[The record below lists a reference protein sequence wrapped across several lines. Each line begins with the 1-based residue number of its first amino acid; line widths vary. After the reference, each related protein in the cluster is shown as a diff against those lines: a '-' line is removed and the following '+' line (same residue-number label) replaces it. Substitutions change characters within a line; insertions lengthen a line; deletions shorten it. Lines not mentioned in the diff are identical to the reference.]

1 MKQAPDKPAKQH
13 LLKKIKGSYTESD
26 MSRYV
31 SHVLVSVIVGMLA
44 GTGAIIFHHLLY
56 LTRTFFRPDNFRAMY
71 NIPVFFIILIPVAGG
86 IICSAMTWLYPALAK
101 ERGVISVI
109 KAIILRKGFIPI
121 KETLFHFIAPIVS
134 IGTGAPLGP
143 EGPSAKIGSGIGS
156 FMSQIFRHESN
167 DRIMYTAAGGGAA
180 IAAVF
185 NAPIAG
191 VFFGIE
197 VILLNDLKNRAL
209 SALIIATVMADILSR
224 TVLGNE
230 KIFIIPEYSS
240 GDIFTY
246 PYYILLGI
254 LCGLVSV
261 FYFRFSGMI
270 KQLFNEKLK
279 IRNPFYRLFPVTLI
293 FGIVLVYNYD
303 LFGIGYIAI
312 NKVLHGQIDPS
323 TVFQMMVFKVLFLAL
338 FLQAGAFGGSFA
350 PALSIG
356 AFLGFS
362 AACGANSLLG
372 TNLDATAFALVGMGG
387 VMAGINSIPLTSIL
401 LVFEVTHDY
410 RFILPLMLASII
422 AYLVTLYH
430 RKGSEYTIALMDENI
445 DVTKKGDL
453 DIFSKM
459 TIGSIIQKDMD
470 IVDFRTPFKDLA
482 GIIIDAKYGDV
493 FVTDRHYRYL
503 GVITLKDVRRALLD
517 NDLAELLIAGDL
529 AVKVPAVTGSDSVSL
544 AITRIREFNIENI
557 PVVSSYETGE
567 LTGIITHREIIET
580 YYKTL
585 DDLAMSEFLL

>member
-1 MKQAPDKPAKQH
+1 MQKVFPQSINQQ
-13 LLKKIKGSYTESD
+13 LLKNITKGYTESD
-26 MSRYV
+26 ISKYI
-31 SHVLVSVIVGMLA
+31 SHVLISVIIGLLA
-44 GTGAIIFHHLLY
+44 GAGAIVFHKMLHMTRIF
-56 LTRTFFRPDNFRAMY
+56 FEPDNFRAAY
-71 NIPVFFIILIPVAGG
+71 NVPVFFIILIPVAGG
-86 IICSAMTWLYPALAK
+86 VICSVMTWFCPVIAREK
-101 ERGVISVI
+101 GVMSVI
-109 KAIILRKGFIPI
+109 KSIIIRKGFIPF
-121 KETLFHFIAPIVS
+121 KETLFHFSAPVIS

-156 FMSQIFRHESN
+156 FISQIFRHRSN
-167 DRIMYTAAGGGAA
+167 DMIMYTAAGGGAA

-209 SALIIATVMADILSR
+209 SALIIAAVMADILSR

-230 KIFIIPEYSS
+230 KIFIIPDYHS
-240 GDIFTY
+240 GDVFAY
-246 PYYILLGI
+246 PYYMLLGV
-254 LCGLVSV
+254 LCGIISV
-261 FYFRFSGMI
+261 LYFKFSEQI
-270 KQLFNEKLK
+270 KHLLNEKFK
-279 IRNPFYRLFPVTLI
+279 IHNPFIRLLPVTLI
-293 FGIVLVYNYD
+293 FGIALVYNYD
-303 LFGIGYIAI
+303 LFGIGYDAI
-312 NKVLHGQIDPS
+312 NSVLNGQVNPFQ
-323 TVFQMMVFKVLFLAL
+323 VFLMMILKIVFLAL

-356 AFLGFS
+356 AFLGYS
-362 AACGANSLLG
+362 TAYGANIFLG
-372 TNLDATAFALVGMGG
+372 TNLDITAFALVGMGG

-422 AYLVTLYH
+422 SYLAILYY
-430 RKGSEYTIALMDENI
+430 RKASEYSIALMDENI

-453 DIFSKM
+453 DIFRKM

-470 IVDFRTPFKDLA
+470 VADYRTPLKELVN
-482 GIIIDAKYGDV
+482 IIIDAKYGDV
-493 FVTDRHYRYL
+493 FITDRHNRYL

-529 AVKVPAVTGSDSVSL
+529 AVKIPSVTGEDPVSL
-544 AITRIREFNIENI
+544 AIKSIREYNIENI
-557 PVVSSYETGE
+557 PVVSSDGSGL
-567 LTGIITHREIIET
+567 LTGIITHRDIIET

-585 DDLAMSEFLL
+585 DDMATSEYLL